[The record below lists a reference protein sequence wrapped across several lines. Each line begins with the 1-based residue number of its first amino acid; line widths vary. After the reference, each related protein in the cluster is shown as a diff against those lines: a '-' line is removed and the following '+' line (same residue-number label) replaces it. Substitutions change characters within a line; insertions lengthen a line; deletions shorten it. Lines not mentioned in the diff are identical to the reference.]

1 MSGVDLVGWQTVTT
15 EHAGVLLAVWGK
27 GTAALLPAMKGRW
40 LRVDECRHDILRFI
54 ARVVLL
60 NLACVNITGA
70 SPLGFTRVASLDVTS
85 DGGAEVVMLWIVPSF
100 YRPVS
105 SCTSCFFSTF
115 RHYIRRSSAHL
126 TCKRSLVTPYYN
138 HYPWNPAS

>member
-1 MSGVDLVGWQTVTT
+1 MLYDTSGNPMQMGMPMHTVTT

-27 GTAALLPAMKGRW
+27 GTAALLPAVKGRW

-85 DGGAEVVMLWIVPSF
+85 DGGAEVVMLWIVPSIIPF
-100 YRPVS
+100 RAAPRAS
-105 SCTSCFFSTF
+105 SPPLDIT
-115 RHYIRRSSAHL
+115 
-126 TCKRSLVTPYYN
+126 
-138 HYPWNPAS
+138 